1 MSDRTV
7 KVTGKGA
14 LSVKPDQIR
23 LRLDLTGSMPSYEDT
38 VRISSEQVEALK
50 DIFEGLGFA
59 RSDLKT
65 VHFDIDTNYESYQ
78 TPDKAWKKRFVGY
91 EFTHNLKIEFDADNE
106 LLGKVLYAL
115 SKSQIRPEFRIEY
128 TVKDIEASK
137 NELLAKAVADSRA
150 KAEVLTKAAGV
161 TLGEIQTIDY
171 SWGEVDFSIAP
182 MEKKMMLAESAP
194 SYGSY
199 NMDIEPEDID
209 VTDTV
214 TVVWEIY

>member
-1 MSDRTV
+1 MLDRII
-7 KVTGKGA
+7 KVTGKGG

-23 LRLDLTGSMPSYEDT
+23 LKLDLSGGRTSYEDT
-38 VRISSEQVEALK
+38 VRMSSEQVEALK
-50 DIFEGLGFA
+50 ELFEKLGFA

-65 VHFDIDTNYESYQ
+65 THFDIDTWYESYQ
-78 TPDKAWKKRFVGY
+78 TKDQEWKKKFAGY
-91 EFTHNLKIEFDADNE
+91 KFTHNLKVEFDADNE

-115 SKSQIRPEFRIEY
+115 SKSQVRPEFRIEY

-137 NELLAKAVADSRA
+137 NELLARAVADSRA

-161 TLGEIQTIDY
+161 KLGEIQTIDY
-171 SWGEVDFSIAP
+171 SWGEIDFSVSP
-182 MEKKMMLAESAP
+182 MDKMMLAESAP

-199 NMDIEPEDID
+199 NMDIEPDYID

-214 TVVWEIY
+214 TVVWEIC